1 MAAKKR
7 KNADGTVTYGPYKGS
22 KENKGRPTVV
32 HYNPKTK
39 KTSSSNAA
47 RDAKERS
54 LGRKLRKD
62 EQVAHK
68 KGTTRKHVAAKDT
81 KVQGT
86 QNQGDENRRRATTG
100 EASRSAKKRETAK
113 KHHTRK
119 RTSNRKK

>member
-54 LGRKLRKD
+54 TGRKLRKD
-62 EQVAHK
+62 EHVAHK
-68 KGTTRKHVAAKDT
+68 EGTTRHHTSSSHTRVESGKKNV
-81 KVQGT
+81 
-86 QNQGDENRRRATTG
+86 GDENKRRSRSG

-113 KHHTRK
+113 KRP
-119 RTSNRKK
+119 SSRKK